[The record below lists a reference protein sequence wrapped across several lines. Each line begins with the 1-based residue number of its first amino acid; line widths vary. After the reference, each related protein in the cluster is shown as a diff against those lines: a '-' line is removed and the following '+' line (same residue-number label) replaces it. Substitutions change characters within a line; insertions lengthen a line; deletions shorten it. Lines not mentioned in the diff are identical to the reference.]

1 MNKWLNG
8 MLMFAACW
16 PVAAQPAATQTA
28 PPAAPR
34 VFILEAAHLRATR
47 QGIRNGDTNFAAAL
61 AALERDAKEALT
73 AGPFSVVS
81 KEAMPPSG
89 DKHDFMSLA
98 PYFWRNPETT
108 NGLPYIRRDGERN
121 PETRKISDRQNL
133 GRMIGAVETLA
144 PAYYF
149 KGDEAYATQA
159 ARLLRAWFL
168 EPATRMNPH
177 LQYGQAVPGVNTGRG
192 IGLIETVGLTS
203 VVDAIGLLAESKAW
217 TTADQRGTEAWF
229 AQFLAWMLE
238 SKNGRDEAAAKN
250 NHGTYYDVQVASFAL
265 FLDKP
270 ELASNILQTARQKR
284 IATQIE
290 PDGRQPL
297 ELARTK
303 AWGYS
308 VMNLQGLMSLAR
320 LGEHVGVDLW
330 NYRTPDGRAIIQA
343 LDFLAPFALGE
354 QKWPYRQLGGWSP
367 NALFSAVRLAA
378 IKYPDPPHRALA
390 TKIPEID
397 PAHRQR
403 LLRPQVVA
411 QKRG

>member
-8 MLMFAACW
+8 VLMFAVCW
-16 PVAAQPAATQTA
+16 PVAAPSAATQTA
-28 PPAAPR
+28 PPVAPR
-34 VFILEAAHLRATR
+34 VFILEAAHLLATR

-61 AALERDAKEALT
+61 AALERDAQEALT

-81 KEAMPPSG
+81 KEATPPSG

-98 PYFWRNPETT
+98 PYFWRNPATT

-168 EPATRMNPH
+168 DPATRMNPH

-192 IGLIETVGLTS
+192 IGLIETAGLTS

-217 TTADQRGTEAWF
+217 TTADQRGMEAWF

-265 FLDKP
+265 FLDKK

-320 LGEHVGVDLW
+320 LGEHVGVNLW
-330 NYRTPDGRAIIQA
+330 HYRTPDGRAIIQA

-354 QKWPYRQLGGWSP
+354 QKWPYRQLGEWSP
-367 NALFSAVRLAA
+367 KALFSAVRLAA

-397 PAHRQR
+397 PADRHR